1 MLIYKSAA
9 ITILTFLSINLLA
22 QSENTISDKVKSETS
37 FKIFRKK
44 DQAKYFS
51 DKAPVTMADGST
63 KAIADIKVG
72 ENVKTCRNGKSVT
85 TQVKQ
90 VDVYEK
96 PNSSLTAVYLR
107 PVYDQAISSKLVPS
121 LLIEATPDHLV
132 QTNKGKKRMK
142 QLSKNDVLYHYEPST
157 GVVSTWKVGVIH
169 ANARKVNKA
178 YDLVTEDGTYLVD
191 NMVMAQ

>member
-22 QSENTISDKVKSETS
+22 QSENTVSDKVKSETS
-37 FKIFRKK
+37 FKLFRKK

-107 PVYDQAISSKLVPS
+107 PVYDQAISSKLVPA